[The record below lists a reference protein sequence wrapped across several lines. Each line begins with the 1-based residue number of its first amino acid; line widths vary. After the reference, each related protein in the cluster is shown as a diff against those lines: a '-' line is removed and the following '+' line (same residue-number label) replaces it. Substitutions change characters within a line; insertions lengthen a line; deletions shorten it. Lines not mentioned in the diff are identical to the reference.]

1 MTIISLTSIPP
12 RFGGL
17 APVLKSLLDQTARID
32 EIRVYIPKRYRR
44 CPTWSGQRP
53 DLPDGVRL
61 VVVDD
66 DLGPASKLLHAARDL
81 SGSGVPILF
90 CDDDR
95 IYPRTWASGLLA
107 AHARRGGEC
116 VAAIGRHLSEVVP
129 SAAPAKRLPRAEVGK
144 QRFDPYYRLRRL
156 RQQWSERSFRT
167 AGEKPSRRSVLRAG
181 YVDLLQGYAGAVML
195 PDFVDEAFYDIPDD
209 IWMVDDIWLSGHLAR
224 RNIPIWVPRRQE
236 ICRRAANAPI
246 EALLTSVFNDSDR
259 DASNHRAVSYF
270 QDTYGMWR

>member
-12 RFGGL
+12 RFAGL
-17 APVLKSLLDQTARID
+17 APVLRSLLDQTAPID

-44 CPTWSGQRP
+44 RPEWSGQRP
-53 DLPDGVRL
+53 DLPAGVRL

-66 DLGPASKLLHAARDL
+66 DLGPASKVLHAARDL
-81 SGSGVPILF
+81 SGCDVPILF

-95 IYPRTWASGLLA
+95 IYPRTWARGLLA
-107 AHARRGGEC
+107 AHAERRGEC
-116 VAAIGRHLSEVVP
+116 VAAIGRHLSADGSGTP
-129 SAAPAKRLPRAEVGK
+129 CATRPRAKVGK
-144 QRFDPYYRLRRL
+144 QRFDPYYRFRRL
-156 RQQWSERSFRT
+156 RQQWSERRFRT

-181 YVDLLQGYAGAVML
+181 YVDFLQGYAGAVMR

-246 EALLTSVFNDSDR
+246 EALRTSVFNDSDR
-259 DASNHRAVSYF
+259 DGSNHRAISYF
-270 QDTYGMWR
+270 QESYGIWR